1 MYSPGIESAPIPTLA
16 DPVPL
21 PTETEPVELDLE
33 TEPTESS
40 VEDEQ
45 ALSLPDV
52 PSLEVGFEELEL
64 DLPADTDA
72 DFSVDR
78 VEIVPAATRGKDL
91 DGIPG
96 HDGIEVMIQA
106 IGSDGEP
113 VDESGELTVTVR
125 DNLAGEIG
133 KWTFL
138 PKELKLFLSRDE
150 EGKLGTLLHL
160 PWTDKIPV
168 SKQVEVK
175 VSMVIGRIQYLAT
188 QQINIK
194 PPTGRAVDNAV
205 AGWTASDDRWIPN
218 RNSSF
223 ESRPSVGFQS
233 KPFSKSFSKSPSAA
247 VQRPQWKPVR

>member
-1 MYSPGIESAPIPTLA
+1 
-16 DPVPL
+16 
-21 PTETEPVELDLE
+21 
-33 TEPTESS
+33 
-40 VEDEQ
+40 
-45 ALSLPDV
+45 
-52 PSLEVGFEELEL
+52 
-64 DLPADTDA
+64 
-72 DFSVDR
+72 
-78 VEIVPAATRGKDL
+78 
-91 DGIPG
+91 
-96 HDGIEVMIQA
+96 MIQA